1 MKVLFILDEFLPENS
16 GGAANVAFALAK
28 GLMVAGNELL
38 VVTATH
44 DPEKVGKLKIDN
56 VQIEIIFSK
65 PFGRFRNWKNL
76 KNRGILRQA
85 SSFLKDFNPD
95 VVHIHT
101 LHHRFSYGIIS
112 LAKKFS
118 KTVVLL
124 FTILKL
130 FITASF
136 ILKEKSAVLVQLL
149 IIKSLGLID

>member
-65 PFGRFRNWKNL
+65 PFSYFFT
-76 KNRGILRQA
+76 
-85 SSFLKDFNPD
+85 SS
-95 VVHIHT
+95 T
-101 LHHRFSYGIIS
+101 TS
-112 LAKKFS
+112 LYPACQDLS
-118 KTVVLL
+118 
-124 FTILKL
+124 
-130 FITASF
+130 
-136 ILKEKSAVLVQLL
+136 EYQ
-149 IIKSLGLID
+149 GL